1 MVFVMELLKPHN
13 FITPIVK
20 EKVYLHSNTLLGYSL
35 PKDEWINQMNFLLA
49 LSVFL
54 WWIILIVQMSENLS
68 TFQTWLVNGNFVQTV
83 LIIQAFQ
90 LALNGFMKHFTV
102 NTVCFIILEML
113 MGLCQWLEHKVGLI
127 VLIGTLMSLGELIC
141 GTDKLQAM

>member
-1 MVFVMELLKPHN
+1 
-13 FITPIVK
+13 
-20 EKVYLHSNTLLGYSL
+20 
-35 PKDEWINQMNFLLA
+35 
-49 LSVFL
+49 
-54 WWIILIVQMSENLS
+54 MSENLS

-113 MGLCQWLEHKVGLI
+113 MGLCQWLENKVGLI